1 MKHLLSCMLICIA
14 ITGYAQEK
22 KRPVAVL
29 ELVSSGELKK
39 SEVITLTKRFR
50 DMLVQTE
57 VFNVLE
63 RDKMDNILKEQ
74 DFILSDN
81 CNSAECAVEVGQLLG
96 VEAVVTGDIGKV
108 GDTWTVSLRMVD
120 MTTGKIEKT
129 ETMDYQGKI
138 DGMLDVMRQIA
149 FIFAGKQPPKGKT
162 TLIVQTEKTDL
173 PVKSPGRWLIEPSI
187 YYSPDGR
194 FTFDNTSW
202 NKSKKIY
209 NEEGLFVSIS
219 YMVTEKFK
227 AGISGRFYHFSH
239 RDTFNPVYPEP
250 FDFGTVDMYTIG
262 PRLGYYFFNGAF
274 RPFIDISAGYFFFEP
289 IFEVGS
295 FSQKEC
301 EKRKNLSKQ
310 TGIYGDVR
318 IGIDIR
324 LSRAIDLRIAPYVLY
339 AKTKPMNGSA
349 ALSAGIVYHSGEG
362 FSSEK

>member
-1 MKHLLSCMLICIA
+1 MKYFFIVLICLSGL
-14 ITGYAQEK
+14 TGFSQEK

-29 ELVSSGELKK
+29 ELVSSGKLDK

-108 GDTWTVSLRMVD
+108 GDTWTVSLRLVD

-149 FIFAGKQPPKGKT
+149 FIFAGKKPPKGKA
-162 TLIVQTEKTDL
+162 TLIVES
-173 PVKSPGRWLIEPSI
+173 VKLTPGRWLIEPSI
-187 YYSPDGR
+187 YYSPDGK
-194 FTFDNTSW
+194 FTFDNKAW
-202 NKSKKIY
+202 NKNKKIH
-209 NEEGLFVSIS
+209 NGSGLFVSIS

-227 AGISGRFYHFSH
+227 TGISGRIYHYSH
-239 RDTFNPVYPEP
+239 RDTLNPVYPEP
-250 FDFGTVDMYTIG
+250 FDIGTVEIYTIG
-262 PRLGYYFFNGAF
+262 PCIGYYIFNGAF
-274 RPFIDISAGYFFFEP
+274 RPFIDISAGYYFFEP
-289 IFEVGS
+289 IFENNLG

-310 TGIYGDVR
+310 SGIYGDVR

-324 LSRAIDLRIAPYVLY
+324 LSRVIDFRIAPYVLY

-349 ALSAGIVYHSGEG
+349 ALSVGVVYHSGEG
-362 FSSEK
+362 FPADDK